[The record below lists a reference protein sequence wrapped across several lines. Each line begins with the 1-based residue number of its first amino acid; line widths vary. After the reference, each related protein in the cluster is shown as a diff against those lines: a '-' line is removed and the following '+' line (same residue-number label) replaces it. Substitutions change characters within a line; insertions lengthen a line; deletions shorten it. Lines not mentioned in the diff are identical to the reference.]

1 MHTLSPHS
9 EPANGTRTAPAALLQ
24 ALAERFGAQC
34 STALAVRQQHGR
46 DEGTM
51 DAPPPAAVVFAES
64 TRDVQDAVRLA
75 AQYRTPLIPFG
86 AGSSLEGPLLAVHG
100 GISLGSGA
108 VMSWVATQASR
119 AASPVTG
126 TSKGGSKRTVVVPSG
141 LQLSMRMVSPTS
153 MFTLRSARA
162 DGSPG
167 RFLRTR

>member
-64 TRDVQDAVRLA
+64 TRDVQDAVRVVSLGELTPEMVDM
-75 AQYRTPLIPFG
+75 RTMVLV
-86 AGSSLEGPLLAVHG
+86 GSSTTCTFP
-100 GISLGSGA
+100 
-108 VMSWVATQASR
+108 
-119 AASPVTG
+119 
-126 TSKGGSKRTVVVPSG
+126 
-141 LQLSMRMVSPTS
+141 
-153 MFTLRSARA
+153 RA
-162 DGSPG
+162 DGGQWVYTPRWYASKP
-167 RFLRTR
+167 

>member
-64 TRDVQDAVRLA
+64 TRDV
-75 AQYRTPLIPFG
+75 
-86 AGSSLEGPLLAVHG
+86 
-100 GISLGSGA
+100 
-108 VMSWVATQASR
+108 
-119 AASPVTG
+119 
-126 TSKGGSKRTVVVPSG
+126 
-141 LQLSMRMVSPTS
+141 
-153 MFTLRSARA
+153 
-162 DGSPG
+162 
-167 RFLRTR
+167 